1 VLKKPCRFIGLDYS
15 STVIEASKKIAQ
27 NLGYRN
33 MEFKVTDI
41 RNFHTSEKIHMVI
54 SLHACNTATDEA
66 IALAVNNNVK
76 AMVMVPCCQQEILKQ
91 YSYPPFEPIIK
102 HGILKAR
109 MADVITDGIRALI
122 LEALGYKVSIVE
134 YISPT
139 ETPKNLMLRAVKT
152 QGPDEKALA
161 EYKKLKEMLGINPTL
176 EKLIYLK

>member
-1 VLKKPCRFIGLDYS
+1 MRQILSYFRIELLLREVLKKPCRFIGLDYS

-76 AMVMVPCCQQEILKQ
+76 AMVMVPCCQQEI
-91 YSYPPFEPIIK
+91 
-102 HGILKAR
+102 
-109 MADVITDGIRALI
+109 
-122 LEALGYKVSIVE
+122 
-134 YISPT
+134 
-139 ETPKNLMLRAVKT
+139 
-152 QGPDEKALA
+152 
-161 EYKKLKEMLGINPTL
+161 
-176 EKLIYLK
+176 

>member
-1 VLKKPCRFIGLDYS
+1 
-15 STVIEASKKIAQ
+15 
-27 NLGYRN
+27 
-33 MEFKVTDI
+33 
-41 RNFHTSEKIHMVI
+41 MVI

-102 HGILKAR
+102 TRNFKSKNGGCDYRRYKG
-109 MADVITDGIRALI
+109 AD

-139 ETPKNLMLRAVKT
+139 ETPK
-152 QGPDEKALA
+152 
-161 EYKKLKEMLGINPTL
+161 TL
-176 EKLIYLK
+176 C

>member
-1 VLKKPCRFIGLDYS
+1 MRQILSYFRIELLYKGSVEKACRFIGLDYS

-91 YSYPPFEPIIK
+91 YSYPPLNYNKTRNFK
-102 HGILKAR
+102 SKNGGCDYRRYKGADFRGFGLQSFHCGIH
-109 MADVITDGIRALI
+109 ITDGD
-122 LEALGYKVSIVE
+122 
-134 YISPT
+134 T
-139 ETPKNLMLRAVKT
+139 ENLMLRAVKT
-152 QGPDEKALA
+152 QGPDEKHLRNI
-161 EYKKLKEMLGINPTL
+161 KN
-176 EKLIYLK
+176 